1 MIASRIEALRVM
13 YDKLYLVDH
22 HHEIDFGTYL
32 EELCGSLLQF
42 QMAER
47 KSVRLDLRCAQ
58 LPVNL
63 DRSVP
68 LGLLTSEFVVNSL
81 KHAFPDGRGGTL
93 TVRLEAVDEQR
104 ARLLLADDGSGMPA
118 TAAKGR
124 GSGLRLIEQ
133 LADQADATLTWDR
146 AAGTR
151 AELVFP
157 L

>member
-1 MIASRIEALRVM
+1 MHDDLDVIASRIEALRVM

-22 HHEIDFGTYL
+22 HHEIDFGAYL

-58 LPVNL
+58 LQVNL

-93 TVRLEAVDEQR
+93 TVRLEAWTSSGHACCWRTTAR
-104 ARLLLADDGSGMPA
+104 ACRPPPRRAGD
-118 TAAKGR
+118 R
-124 GSGLRLIEQ
+124 GSGSSSSWR
-133 LADQADATLTWDR
+133 TKP
-146 AAGTR
+146 TR
-151 AELVFP
+151 R
-157 L
+157 

>member
-22 HHEIDFGTYL
+22 HHEIDFGAYL

-47 KSVRLDLRCAQ
+47 KPVRLDLRCAP
-58 LPVNL
+58 LPVNF

-93 TVRLEAVDEQR
+93 TVRLETVDEQR
-104 ARLLLADDGSGMPA
+104 ARLLLADDGSGMPP
-118 TAAKGR
+118 TAEGR

-133 LADQADATLTWDR
+133 LANQAHATLTWDR

-157 L
+157 V

>member
-1 MIASRIEALRVM
+1 MSL
-13 YDKLYLVDH
+13 DNKLYLVDH
-22 HHEIDFGTYL
+22 HHEIDFGAYL

-47 KSVRLDLRCAQ
+47 KSVRLDIRCAR

-63 DRSVP
+63 DKSVP

-81 KHAFPDGRGGTL
+81 KHAFLDGRDGML
-93 TVRLEAVDEQR
+93 TVRLEAVDGQR
-104 ARLLLADDGSGMPA
+104 ARLLLADNGSGMPA
-118 TAAKGR
+118 TAARGR
-124 GSGLRLIEQ
+124 GSGIGLIEQ

>member
-1 MIASRIEALRVM
+1 MS
-13 YDKLYLVDH
+13 
-22 HHEIDFGTYL
+22 
-32 EELCGSLLQF
+32 
-42 QMAER
+42 
-47 KSVRLDLRCAQ
+47 
-58 LPVNL
+58 L

-93 TVRLEAVDEQR
+93 TVRLEAVHEQR
-104 ARLLLADDGSGMPA
+104 ARLLLADDGSGRPPPA
-118 TAAKGR
+118 EGR

-133 LADQADATLTWDR
+133 LAGQADATLTWDR

-157 L
+157 M